1 MFTAAALSALVWRGD
16 AASTSATTRKCE
28 YVASDGS
35 HYDLS
40 PLFIAAPRYAPTS
53 AFFVDVRS
61 DAETLTKKPFFLS
74 HSVKSAVASGSAGAG
89 ASDGG
94 GGLAASN
101 SSSGTGADA
110 TKLSSAPA
118 SGVDASIVALP
129 YWSAFFGNAGTLA
142 LNPCGGIQNLHND
155 CPVDARGDP
164 TNSFVQ
170 LRSSVAPGL
179 SPLDHRAAHCVGW
192 GTSASMQFADADD
205 THAGFKIQISQ
216 GTDGRSATLHF
227 VCGRS
232 LGEIT
237 AFAPSGD
244 GPGASA
250 TLTFVTKYACP
261 KSSDADAELERQRR
275 KEADRK
281 ARQKLQQNYASLK
294 QARLSPQQAEAPTP
308 AAAAAA
314 ALAAASKRFAASP
327 GAPNK
332 GFAKMRELGLHS
344 PGGRSIDALMEAE
357 RRKREHQQFA
367 DSFDADEPIDEA
379 PQRPPQIVV
388 EQYVAPPPPS
398 PVQQQEQQQQQQQ
411 QQQPA
416 VQAKVFARREGR
428 PDSQAKD
435 SVSLDVYQ
443 QLLAK
448 MREKAAKQ
456 GVSAEEAAHKSAQAQ
471 ARVESDPLRLQLR
484 RRDDAEQEV
493 EDDRDVE
500 SEAPDPMRALDEDV
514 DDDVDTD
521 QLEKIHAK
529 MRQKADVL
537 RQGAQTLAS
546 AKDLRRSIGDI
557 DQAAPRKRDAP
568 PEKSVLTSLLAS
580 PEFGNQ
586 LLLVLLLLVAS
597 ALGIAWYRVKQQEHA
612 AMKAAAAQELL
623 GGGGGGGKVFAADS
637 PGSHKTS
644 GRVYEYDATSDFE
657 ARSTKYTYE
666 RFVAELASKS
676 NAPVTE
682 ADELDAD
689 DVLGSLLPPA
699 PSASSGAGSSGSSGS
714 SLDAFSNGLSRRAR
728 SPDTETTNKSD

>member
-1 MFTAAALSALVWRGD
+1 MWRATAVTTTFRRSSLQHRGTRRQG
-16 AASTSATTRKCE
+16 ACSLLTSEEAHKKA
-28 YVASDGS
+28 VF
-35 HYDLS
+35 
-40 PLFIAAPRYAPTS
+40 PLF
-53 AFFVDVRS
+53 
-61 DAETLTKKPFFLS
+61 
-74 HSVKSAVASGSAGAG
+74 SVKSAVASAV
-89 ASDGG
+89 DGG
-94 GGLAASN
+94 GGLVASN
-101 SSSGTGADA
+101 SSSGAGADA
-110 TKLSSAPA
+110 AKLSAPA

-294 QARLSPQQAEAPTP
+294 QARLSPQQAEAAATP

-314 ALAAASKRFAASP
+314 AAAAALSAAGKRFAASP

-344 PGGRSIDALMEAE
+344 SGGRSIDALMEAE

-398 PVQQQEQQQQQQQ
+398 PVQQQEPQQQE
-411 QQQPA
+411 QPA

-484 RRDDAEQEV
+484 RRDDAEQAV

-521 QLEKIHAK
+521 QLEKIHAR

-546 AKDLRRSIGDI
+546 AKDLRRSIGDV

-612 AMKAAAAQELL
+612 AIKAAAAQEVL
-623 GGGGGGGKVFAADS
+623 GGGGNKVFTADS

-699 PSASSGAGSSGSSGS
+699 PSASSGAGSSGSSSSS